1 MRAISPNPSRPKD
14 SRRRSLDRR
23 FFQRFASDT
32 HGGVMAYM
40 GIMLPVMLGITGLAL
55 DGSLWYAQKRS
66 VQAIADTAAYSV
78 VLEVQRS
85 GDTNLAKTAAKADA
99 VTYGLDEATGDTIT
113 FNIPPKYGTFANTA
127 GYYEVIIER
136 PATIFL
142 AGLLVD
148 NFDTAARAVSGG
160 GAASNPPCLLAS
172 DPSQKDA
179 FKVNNGTVSTTGCN
193 IHVNSIDGSALNV
206 AKNGTLDAD
215 PIDVAGDYV
224 NKGTIT
230 SVPTTGAGS
239 VQDPLADLPVP
250 SFSGCDYNNVSYS
263 GGTHDI
269 HPGVY
274 CGGISLSGD
283 ADITMQPG
291 NYVITGSNGTTFSV
305 SGQASV
311 EGDGIMAYF
320 DGNTSLSISGQG
332 AIDLQA
338 SETESDP
345 YAGILFFGD
354 PMAAETTSHE
364 VTGNGTS
371 IFDGIMYFPTALAKI
386 NGNGNNSSNAD
397 ISAVLARE
405 LRFGGNGTLNYHIAE
420 GAVLPPT
427 LQSKL
432 TLVE

>member
-1 MRAISPNPSRPKD
+1 MRKKQMRAISPNPSRPKD

-179 FKVNNGTVSTTGCN
+179 FKPDFNSDFQNIYLTQQVTPTALVVSTT
-193 IHVNSIDGSALNV
+193 I
-206 AKNGTLDAD
+206 
-215 PIDVAGDYV
+215 
-224 NKGTIT
+224 
-230 SVPTTGAGS
+230 
-239 VQDPLADLPVP
+239 
-250 SFSGCDYNNVSYS
+250 
-263 GGTHDI
+263 
-269 HPGVY
+269 PG
-274 CGGISLSGD
+274 
-283 ADITMQPG
+283 
-291 NYVITGSNGTTFSV
+291 FW
-305 SGQASV
+305 GQAACSRMLGV
-311 EGDGIMAYF
+311 RA
-320 DGNTSLSISGQG
+320 T
-332 AIDLQA
+332 
-338 SETESDP
+338 P
-345 YAGILFFGD
+345 
-354 PMAAETTSHE
+354 AAWKTR
-364 VTGNGTS
+364 
-371 IFDGIMYFPTALAKI
+371 PT
-386 NGNGNNSSNAD
+386 
-397 ISAVLARE
+397 
-405 LRFGGNGTLNYHIAE
+405 
-420 GAVLPPT
+420 
-427 LQSKL
+427 
-432 TLVE
+432 

>member
-1 MRAISPNPSRPKD
+1 
-14 SRRRSLDRR
+14 
-23 FFQRFASDT
+23 
-32 HGGVMAYM
+32 M
-40 GIMLPVMLGITGLAL
+40 GIMLPVMLGIT
-55 DGSLWYAQKRS
+55 
-66 VQAIADTAAYSV
+66 IADTAAYSV

-193 IHVNSIDGSALNV
+193 IHVNSIDSSALNV

-250 SFSGCDYNNVSYS
+250 SFSGY
-263 GGTHDI
+263 
-269 HPGVY
+269 
-274 CGGISLSGD
+274 
-283 ADITMQPG
+283 QP
-291 NYVITGSNGTTFSV
+291 VRRRRHHH
-305 SGQASV
+305 
-311 EGDGIMAYF
+311 
-320 DGNTSLSISGQG
+320 
-332 AIDLQA
+332 
-338 SETESDP
+338 
-345 YAGILFFGD
+345 
-354 PMAAETTSHE
+354 AA
-364 VTGNGTS
+364 
-371 IFDGIMYFPTALAKI
+371 
-386 NGNGNNSSNAD
+386 
-397 ISAVLARE
+397 R
-405 LRFGGNGTLNYHIAE
+405 
-420 GAVLPPT
+420 
-427 LQSKL
+427 
-432 TLVE
+432 

>member
-1 MRAISPNPSRPKD
+1 
-14 SRRRSLDRR
+14 
-23 FFQRFASDT
+23 
-32 HGGVMAYM
+32 M

-142 AGLLVD
+142 AG
-148 NFDTAARAVSGG
+148 
-160 GAASNPPCLLAS
+160 SNPPCLLAS
-172 DPSQKDA
+172 DPSQKDS

-193 IHVNSIDGSALNV
+193 VHVNSIDSSALNV

-215 PIDVAGDYV
+215 PIYVAGDYV

-250 SFSGCDYNNVSYS
+250 SFSGC
-263 GGTHDI
+263 
-269 HPGVY
+269 
-274 CGGISLSGD
+274 
-283 ADITMQPG
+283 A
-291 NYVITGSNGTTFSV
+291 
-305 SGQASV
+305 
-311 EGDGIMAYF
+311 
-320 DGNTSLSISGQG
+320 
-332 AIDLQA
+332 
-338 SETESDP
+338 
-345 YAGILFFGD
+345 
-354 PMAAETTSHE
+354 TTS
-364 VTGNGTS
+364 
-371 IFDGIMYFPTALAKI
+371 PTAAARTI
-386 NGNGNNSSNAD
+386 SIPVSIAGESACPATPTSPCSPVTTSSPAATAQP
-397 ISAVLARE
+397 SR
-405 LRFGGNGTLNYHIAE
+405 
-420 GAVLPPT
+420 
-427 LQSKL
+427 
-432 TLVE
+432 

>member
-1 MRAISPNPSRPKD
+1 MRKKQMRAISPNPSRPKD

-99 VTYGLDEATGDTIT
+99 VTYGLDEAAGDTIT

-193 IHVNSIDGSALNV
+193 IHVNSIDSSALNV
-206 AKNGTLDAD
+206 CWRLREQRHHHLVPHDRRRIRPRSACR
-215 PIDVAGDYV
+215 PAGAELLGLRLQQRLLQRRHARYPSRCLLRG
-224 NKGTIT
+224 N
-230 SVPTTGAGS
+230 
-239 VQDPLADLPVP
+239 QPVRRRR
-250 SFSGCDYNNVSYS
+250 
-263 GGTHDI
+263 H
-269 HPGVY
+269 HH
-274 CGGISLSGD
+274 
-283 ADITMQPG
+283 
-291 NYVITGSNGTTFSV
+291 
-305 SGQASV
+305 
-311 EGDGIMAYF
+311 
-320 DGNTSLSISGQG
+320 
-332 AIDLQA
+332 
-338 SETESDP
+338 
-345 YAGILFFGD
+345 
-354 PMAAETTSHE
+354 AA
-364 VTGNGTS
+364 
-371 IFDGIMYFPTALAKI
+371 
-386 NGNGNNSSNAD
+386 
-397 ISAVLARE
+397 R
-405 LRFGGNGTLNYHIAE
+405 
-420 GAVLPPT
+420 
-427 LQSKL
+427 
-432 TLVE
+432 